1 MHGPDFDRMSK
12 DEVIAWLDPPVD
24 TGLSPSAPELDLE
37 TRRSADVPMTPVNIW
52 LPVPMLRELDRVAG
66 VRNAQRADVIRQA
79 LSSHLAQ
86 RADAPTGAEGAHHS
100 G

>member
-1 MHGPDFDRMSK
+1 MHGSDFDRMSK
-12 DEVIAWLDPPVD
+12 DEVIAWLDPPVGV
-24 TGLSPSAPELDLE
+24 GLPLSVWELDPE
-37 TRRSADVPMTPVNIW
+37 SRRTSEVPMTPVNVC

-86 RADAPTGAEGAHHS
+86 RADAPTGTEGAHHS
-100 G
+100 

>member
-1 MHGPDFDRMSK
+1 VHGPDFDRMSK

-24 TGLSPSAPELDLE
+24 AGAPARSPEPDLE
-37 TRRSADVPMTPVNIW
+37 TRRASDVPMTPVNVW
-52 LPVPMLRELDRVAG
+52 LPAPMLRELDRVAG

-86 RADAPTGAEGAHHS
+86 RKDGAEGAHHA
-100 G
+100 